1 MKLLFVNLSYLFM
14 LLGEFFRDMKS
25 QKKRTMLTLFGI
37 VWGTAAVVLM
47 MAVGTSTRRQ
57 NIKNFKGLGDNI
69 ILVFPGTTTKP
80 YRGFGVDRD
89 IRLER
94 SDVELLK
101 TRIPQI
107 ERISEEFSTWRSWVR
122 VGKKTRTPLVAGV
135 APSYWKMRNVIPQR
149 GGRFINERDQREKR
163 RVVFLGNELKDFL
176 FGEESPA
183 VGRFVNINN
192 IPFRVIGVLRK
203 KVQNSSYNSRDKDR
217 AYIPSETFQTMF
229 GHRHLNDMIIQHGEE
244 AANSHQIVQGIRE
257 VLGDKY
263 IFDSADED
271 ALHIWDTAEFFNEFM
286 MFFTGFNI
294 FLLVMGAATLCVG
307 GLGVSNIM
315 YVVVRERTREIGIK
329 RAVGAKSWV
338 IQSQFFAETFLI
350 TIIGASI
357 GFTIAWGII
366 SLLANMPEAVKNS
379 IGIPTID
386 PLVAVVSGLIILFV
400 GLIAGYFPAR
410 KASRLDP
417 VDCLNY

>member
-1 MKLLFVNLSYLFM
+1 M

-25 QKKRTMLTLFGI
+25 QKKRTILTLFGI

-89 IRLER
+89 IRLEK

-107 ERISEEFSTWRSWVR
+107 EGISEEFSTWRSWVR

-163 RVVFLGNELKDFL
+163 RVVFLGNELKEFL
-176 FGEESPA
+176 FGQESPA

-229 GHRHLNDMIIQHGEE
+229 GHRYLNDIIIQHGEE
-244 AANSHQIVQGIRE
+244 SADSQMLVESIRE

-263 IFDSADED
+263 IFDAADED
-271 ALHIWDTAEFFNEFM
+271 AVQIWDTAEFFNEFM

-315 YVVVRERTREIGIK
+315 YVVVRERTKEIGIK

-338 IQSQFFAETFLI
+338 IQAQFFAETFLI

-366 SLLANMPEAVKNS
+366 SLLANMPEAVKNT
-379 IGIPTID
+379 IGIPAID
-386 PLVAVVSGLIILFV
+386 PLVAAVSGFIILLV

>member
-1 MKLLFVNLSYLFM
+1 
-14 LLGEFFRDMKS
+14 MKS
-25 QKKRTMLTLFGI
+25 QKKRTILTLFGI

-89 IRLER
+89 IRLEK

-107 ERISEEFSTWRSWVR
+107 EGISEEFSTWRSWVR

-163 RVVFLGNELKDFL
+163 RVVFLGNELKEFL
-176 FGEESPA
+176 FGQESPA

-229 GHRHLNDMIIQHGEE
+229 GHRYLNDIIIQHGEE
-244 AANSHQIVQGIRE
+244 SADSQMLVESIRE

-263 IFDSADED
+263 IFDAADED
-271 ALHIWDTAEFFNEFM
+271 AVQIWDTAEFFNEFM

-315 YVVVRERTREIGIK
+315 YVVVRERTKEIGIK

-338 IQSQFFAETFLI
+338 IQAQFFAETFLI

-366 SLLANMPEAVKNS
+366 SLLANMPEAVKNT
-379 IGIPTID
+379 IGIPAID
-386 PLVAVVSGLIILFV
+386 PLVAAVSGFIILLV

>member
-1 MKLLFVNLSYLFM
+1 M

-25 QKKRTMLTLFGI
+25 QKKRTILTLFGI

-89 IRLER
+89 IRLEK

-163 RVVFLGNELKDFL
+163 RVVFLGNELKEFL
-176 FGEESPA
+176 FGQESPA

-229 GHRHLNDMIIQHGEE
+229 GHRYLNDIIIQHGEE
-244 AANSHQIVQGIRE
+244 SADSQMLVESIRE

-263 IFDSADED
+263 IFDAADED
-271 ALHIWDTAEFFNEFM
+271 AVQIWDTAEFFNEFM

-315 YVVVRERTREIGIK
+315 YVVVRERTKEIGIK

-338 IQSQFFAETFLI
+338 IQAQFFAETFLI

-366 SLLANMPEAVKNS
+366 SLLANMPEAVKNT
-379 IGIPTID
+379 IGIPAID
-386 PLVAVVSGLIILFV
+386 PLVAAVSGFIILLV